1 MHTIVVRNVPEA
13 YMRALREEATE
24 RNISVNDL
32 LLEMIKERVAPY
44 RTMKAQKEAA

>member
-13 YMRALREEATE
+13 HMRMLREEAIS

-32 LLEMIKERVAPY
+32 LLEIIREHAARY
-44 RTMKAQKEAA
+44 RDLEARNEAA